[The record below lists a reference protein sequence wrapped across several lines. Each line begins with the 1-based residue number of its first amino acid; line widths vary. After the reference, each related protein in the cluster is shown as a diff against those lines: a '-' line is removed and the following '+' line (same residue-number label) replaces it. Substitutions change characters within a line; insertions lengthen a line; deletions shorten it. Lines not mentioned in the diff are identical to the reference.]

1 MERCD
6 QTRIRPVAVSRAISM
21 IVAITFIT
29 CPGTN
34 FTVEQLSVSRRASGG
49 FAALTAE
56 IIPLM
61 LGPTQHGETSRS
73 SGRPIRHLVSER
85 FCVAKQMKA
94 DFRETSPALTEAGAY
109 ILKMPQRFARFSGS
123 GSSHHPRSL
132 VGFITITSG
141 FRFSIH
147 TACKYPIR
155 LQIAVSKLWAF
166 LLPARSASMC
176 DRCSVRLG

>member
-1 MERCD
+1 MPGDKFYSRTIISVAKGERRFCSAD
-6 QTRIRPVAVSRAISM
+6 
-21 IVAITFIT
+21 
-29 CPGTN
+29 
-34 FTVEQLSVSRRASGG
+34 RRNN
-49 FAALTAE
+49 
-56 IIPLM
+56 PPYV
-61 LGPTQHGETSRS
+61 GPTQHGETSRS

>member
-1 MERCD
+1 MPGDKFYSRTIISVAKGERRFCSAD
-6 QTRIRPVAVSRAISM
+6 
-21 IVAITFIT
+21 
-29 CPGTN
+29 
-34 FTVEQLSVSRRASGG
+34 RRNN
-49 FAALTAE
+49 
-56 IIPLM
+56 PPYV
-61 LGPTQHGETSRS
+61 GPTQHGETSRS

-85 FCVAKQMKA
+85 FCVSARMRSCTWGGEAAKQMKA